1 MNRGKSRAEPRPRC
15 EEKVQTGFTASFQ
28 ECTLVVLTAAR
39 TALEP
44 MSRSTARLFSMV
56 LAVALVAPT
65 GHAMAQSLG
74 GLLDR
79 GGAAGRDAADRAERT
94 RRMEDRHDRG
104 EDHRAL
110 SDAVRRVER
119 RTGGQVLSAER
130 VPFDGR
136 NVNRVKVIDSSGRV
150 RVYMDDPQGQGK
162 RQPEPPDDD

>member
-1 MNRGKSRAEPRPRC
+1 MPLSAFRL
-15 EEKVQTGFTASFQ
+15 ASLILAAAF
-28 ECTLVVLTAAR
+28 LVPVGT
-39 TALEP
+39 
-44 MSRSTARLFSMV
+44 
-56 LAVALVAPT
+56 VA
-65 GHAMAQSLG
+65 AQSLG

-79 GGAAGRDAADRAERT
+79 GAGRDVGERT
-94 RRMEDRHDRG
+94 DRIERSQRGDDRHDRG

-150 RVYMDDPQGQGK
+150 RVYMDDPQGRGQ
-162 RQPEPPDDD
+162 RQPDPPRDDD

>member
-1 MNRGKSRAEPRPRC
+1 MI
-15 EEKVQTGFTASFQ
+15 
-28 ECTLVVLTAAR
+28 
-39 TALEP
+39 
-44 MSRSTARLFSMV
+44 
-56 LAVALVAPT
+56 LAVALVAPA

-79 GGAAGRDAADRAERT
+79 GGAGRDGGDRADRAQ
-94 RRMEDRHDRG
+94 RMDDRHDRR

-150 RVYMDDPQGQGK
+150 RVYMDDPQGQGQG
-162 RQPEPPDDD
+162 RRPPQASDED